1 MVQSDVDWPG
11 ASSSGPKTS
20 SPSPN
25 NAAGI
30 LRGWP
35 FGATH
40 LLKPPSAPLSEGAKP
55 KPPPASRKAA
65 GVDGSDTRPLA
76 VRAVAVNTDGVWA
89 GAV

>member
-1 MVQSDVDWPG
+1 MVQSEGECPG
-11 ASSSGPKTS
+11 VSSSAPNTS
-20 SPSPN
+20 SPSPS

-40 LLKPPSAPLSEGAKP
+40 LLKPPRAPLSEGARL
-55 KPPPASRKAA
+55 KPPVGSRKAA
-65 GVDGSDTRPLA
+65 GEAGRGTRPLA
-76 VRAVAVNTDGVWA
+76 VRAVHTDGVWA